1 MKLGVRSLAA
11 AATFVVFV
19 HQGFL
24 RAQTAPR
31 STAASGEYSISG
43 VVVNAS
49 TGQPLD
55 RVDVTLQPAGQK
67 MVAAETTTDTGGRF
81 VFAHLPVA
89 KYALRASR
97 RGFISAAYDQH
108 ENFSTAIATGDG
120 LVSDGLIFR
129 LLPQGVIAGTV
140 TDDSGD
146 PAGQAT
152 VSLYRQETRGGLD
165 KIVRSRAT
173 ATDDL
178 GAYEFARLEPGNY
191 YIAVSA
197 TPWYATHPQPK
208 WDAQG
213 NLTSGAAHSPLDV
226 AYPLTFYDGATDSD
240 SATPIPLKAGD
251 DAQVNLVL
259 HPVPAVHFSV
269 QVPAPPQGEG
279 IAMPMLRQEAFG
291 ASIFEQSRMVY
302 SITGHP
308 KDGPMTVE
316 FGGVAPGVYEMDVRG
331 PRGATS
337 GSISVNATGDVKID
351 ASRAAP
357 LADVSG
363 KVALA
368 DGGRLPDGVTVIL
381 RTEDGPDRSGT
392 PVNTDGTFTLHGISA
407 GNYEVLLN
415 TPGKVLVVMQ
425 MIASGAAVDG
435 HMLKVGAQPV
445 SIAAIL
451 AEGSSTVTGF
461 AKRDGKPAAGVMV
474 LLAPKNPAADRE
486 MFRRDQSD
494 SDGSFTLKQ
503 VIPGDYTVMAI
514 EDGWTLDWARPE
526 VIAHYLAKGRN
537 LTVSPR
543 RDVALES
550 AIEAQAK

>member
-1 MKLGVRSLAA
+1 MKLAVRSFAA
-11 AATFVVFV
+11 AATLVVFAQ
-19 HQGFL
+19 QGFL
-24 RAQTAPR
+24 RAQTAPH

-49 TGQPLD
+49 TGQPLN
-55 RVDVTLQPAGQK
+55 RADVTLQPAGQR
-67 MVAAETTTDTGGRF
+67 MVAAETTTDADGRF
-81 VFAHLPVA
+81 GFAHLPVA

-97 RGFISAAYDQH
+97 RGFISAPYDEH
-108 ENFSTAIATGDG
+108 EGFSTAIVTGDG

-146 PAGQAT
+146 PVEQAS
-152 VSLYRQETRGGLD
+152 VSLYRQETGAGLR
-165 KIVRSRAT
+165 KIVRRGVT
-173 ATDDL
+173 TTDDL

-191 YIAVSA
+191 YIAVSS
-197 TPWYATHPQPK
+197 TPWYATHPHPK

-213 NLTSGAAHSPLDV
+213 NVTAEGPHSPLDV
-226 AYPLTFYDGATDSD
+226 AYPVTFYDGATDSD

-279 IAMPMLRQEAFG
+279 IAVPGLRQQIFG
-291 ASIFEQSRMVY
+291 ASIFEQSGMAY
-302 SITGHP
+302 SISGRA

-316 FGGVAPGVYEMDVRG
+316 FGGVAPGVYEMEVRG

-337 GSISVNATGDVKID
+337 GSISVNATSDVKID
-351 ASRAAP
+351 ASRTTP

-368 DGGRLPDGVTVIL
+368 DEEKLPGGVTVFL
-381 RTEDGPDRSGT
+381 RAEAGLDRSGAS
-392 PVNTDGTFTLHGISA
+392 VNTDGTFTLHGIPP
-407 GNYEVLLN
+407 GNYGVLLN
-415 TPGKVLVVMQ
+415 TPGTVLVVMQ

-461 AKRDGKPAAGVMV
+461 VKRDGKPAAGMMV

-503 VIPGDYTVMAI
+503 VIPGDYTVVAI
-514 EDGWTLDWARPE
+514 EDGWTLNWARPE
-526 VIAHYLAKGRN
+526 VIAHYLAKGQN

-550 AIEAQAK
+550 AIEVQAK